1 MKKLKNRGNM
11 YVVVRELSG
20 ARAAV
25 LAAFS
30 DAVEADDF
38 KDATAAEWF
47 EKTRGAPASFSVL
60 ITTYYG

>member
-1 MKKLKNRGNM
+1 M